1 MSATDDL
8 FRAVRR
14 GTTVRE
20 VKALLAAGADI
31 GATDDEGRT
40 VLHVASLHHASNA
53 VLGTMIGLP
62 MEEEE

>member
-20 VKALLAAGADI
+20 VKALIVAGADVS
-31 GATDDEGRT
+31 ATDSNAQT
-40 VLHVASLHHASNA
+40 PLMVASNHHPSNE
-53 VLGTMIGLP
+53 VIGTILGLL
-62 MEEEE
+62 